1 MARILVTETIADGGL
16 DRLRAAGHTVDV
28 QEGLS
33 PAQLIEAI
41 KGAHALIIRSAT
53 DVTAEVLAAGTD
65 LIVVGRAGIGLDNV
79 DTKAATERGVMVVN
93 APQSNILSAAEHT
106 MALLLSMA
114 RNVPQ
119 AHAALVAGRWERS
132 RWTGVELADKTL
144 GVVGLGRIGKLVAQ
158 RAMAFG
164 MKIVAYDPFVSPEMA
179 RKMNIDI
186 VDLDT
191 LLAVSDF
198 VTLHV
203 AKTPETV
210 GLLNAE
216 RLAKAKKGIRI
227 VNVARG
233 GIIVESDLA
242 DAIRSGHVGGAAID
256 VFDKEP
262 TTESPLFD
270 LPEVVVTPHLG
281 ASTHEAQDKA
291 GDTIAE
297 MVGLALAGE
306 FVPFA
311 VNVNAAEAS
320 ETVRPFLSLAERL
333 GATFGGLATGVESL
347 EISYEGE
354 IGGYDTRIL
363 TLSLL
368 KGFFGRISDDPVS
381 YVNAPKMA
389 EERGITVTETT
400 TTTAHNFVNLITIR
414 GGAHSLAGTLMGLD
428 GEARLVMVDDHR
440 VDVPPANHMLVVRN
454 DDRPGMIGLVGTIV
468 GEAGLNIADMDVGQ
482 APSGASAMMVLSITG
497 AVPAEVCERLRA
509 VEGIVSVDAIGGFHT
524 SLGQRGNG
532 PWLQSGRDPGR
543 LCPCVL
549 SPWSFYFVRRVPHM
563 APANLLRPR
572 AGGFFRSPARFCF
585 FPQKHYLPRKAPL

>member
-1 MARILVTETIADGGL
+1 MARILVTEPIAEGGL
-16 DRLRAAGHTVDV
+16 DRLRDAGHTVDV

-33 PAQLIEAI
+33 PEQLLEAI

-79 DTKAATERGVMVVN
+79 DTVAATDRGVMVVN

-106 MALLLSMA
+106 MALLLAQA

-119 AHAALVAGRWERS
+119 ADAALKAGRWERS
-132 RWTGVELADKTL
+132 RWTGVELADKTF
-144 GVVGLGRIGKLVAQ
+144 GVIGLGRIGKLVAQ

-164 MKIVAYDPFVSPEMA
+164 MKVVAYDPFVSDEMA
-179 RKMNIDI
+179 RRMNIDLL
-186 VDLDT
+186 DLES
-191 LLAVSDF
+191 LLATSDF
-198 VTLHV
+198 VTIHV
-203 AKTPETV
+203 AKTPETI
-210 GLLNAE
+210 GLINAE

-227 VNVARG
+227 INVARG
-233 GIIVESDLA
+233 GIVVEADLA
-242 DAIRSGHVGGAAID
+242 AAIKSGHVGGAALD

-262 TTESPLFD
+262 TTESPLFS

-333 GATFGGLATGVESL
+333 GSLFAGLAGSVSSL
-347 EISYEGE
+347 EIAYEGE

-389 EERGITVTETT
+389 DERGITVTETT
-400 TTTAHNFVNLITIR
+400 TTTSHHFVNLVTVR
-414 GGAHSLAGTLMGLD
+414 AGGHNLSGTLVGLD
-428 GEARLVMVDDHR
+428 GEARLVTVDDHR

-454 DDRPGMIGLVGTIV
+454 DDRPGMIGKVGTIV
-468 GEAGLNIADMDVGQ
+468 GEAGVNIADMDVGQ
-482 APSGASAMMVLSITG
+482 AASGASAMMVLATTE
-497 AVPAEVCERLRA
+497 EVSSEVADTLRA
-509 VEGIVSVDAIGGFHT
+509 VEGITSVDT
-524 SLGQRGNG
+524 L
-532 PWLQSGRDPGR
+532 
-543 LCPCVL
+543 
-549 SPWSFYFVRRVPHM
+549 
-563 APANLLRPR
+563 
-572 AGGFFRSPARFCF
+572 
-585 FPQKHYLPRKAPL
+585 

>member
-1 MARILVTETIADGGL
+1 MARILVTEPIAEGGL
-16 DRLRAAGHTVDV
+16 DRLRDAGHTVDV

-33 PAQLIEAI
+33 PEQLLEAI

-79 DTKAATERGVMVVN
+79 DTVAATDRGVMVVN

-106 MALLLSMA
+106 MALLLAQA

-119 AHAALVAGRWERS
+119 ADAALKAGRWERS
-132 RWTGVELADKTL
+132 RWTGVELADKTF
-144 GVVGLGRIGKLVAQ
+144 GVIGLGRIGKLVAQ

-164 MKIVAYDPFVSPEMA
+164 MKVVAYDPFVSDEMA
-179 RKMNIDI
+179 RRMNIDLL
-186 VDLDT
+186 DLES
-191 LLAVSDF
+191 LLATSDF
-198 VTLHV
+198 VTIHV
-203 AKTPETV
+203 AKTPETI
-210 GLLNAE
+210 GLINAE

-227 VNVARG
+227 INVARG
-233 GIIVESDLA
+233 GIVVEADLA
-242 DAIRSGHVGGAAID
+242 DAIKSGHVGGAALD

-262 TTESPLFD
+262 TTESPLFS

-333 GATFGGLATGVESL
+333 GSLFAGLAGSVSSL
-347 EISYEGE
+347 EIAYEGE

-368 KGFFGRISDDPVS
+368 KGFFGRISEDPVS

-389 EERGITVTETT
+389 DERGITVTETT
-400 TTTAHNFVNLITIR
+400 TTTSHHFVNLVTVR
-414 GGAHSLAGTLMGLD
+414 AGGHNLSGTLVGLD
-428 GEARLVMVDDHR
+428 GEARLVTVDDHR

-454 DDRPGMIGLVGTIV
+454 DDRPGMIGKVGTIV
-468 GEAGLNIADMDVGQ
+468 GEAGVNIADMDVGQ
-482 APSGASAMMVLSITG
+482 AASGASAMMVLATTE
-497 AVPAEVCERLRA
+497 EVSSEVADTLRA
-509 VEGIVSVDAIGGFHT
+509 VEGITSVDT
-524 SLGQRGNG
+524 L
-532 PWLQSGRDPGR
+532 
-543 LCPCVL
+543 
-549 SPWSFYFVRRVPHM
+549 
-563 APANLLRPR
+563 
-572 AGGFFRSPARFCF
+572 
-585 FPQKHYLPRKAPL
+585 

>member
-1 MARILVTETIADGGL
+1 MARILVTEPIADGGL

-28 QEGLS
+28 QEGLA
-33 PAQLIEAI
+33 PEQLLEAV

-53 DVTAEVLAAGTD
+53 QVTAEVLAAGTD
-65 LIVVGRAGIGLDNV
+65 LVVVGRAGIGLDNV
-79 DTKAATERGVMVVN
+79 DTAAATDRGVMVVN

-106 MALLLSMA
+106 MALLLAQA

-119 AHAALVAGRWERS
+119 ADAALKSGRWERS
-132 RWTGVELADKTL
+132 RWTGVELADKTF
-144 GVVGLGRIGKLVAQ
+144 GVIGLGRIGKLVAQ

-164 MKIVAYDPFVSPEMA
+164 MKVVAYDPFVSDEMA
-179 RKMNIDI
+179 RRMNIELL
-186 VDLDT
+186 DLDT
-191 LLAVSDF
+191 LLATSDF
-198 VTLHV
+198 ITIHV

-210 GLLNAE
+210 GLINAE
-216 RLAKAKKGIRI
+216 RLAKAKKGIRVI
-227 VNVARG
+227 NVARG
-233 GIIVESDLA
+233 GIVVEADLA
-242 DAIRSGHVGGAAID
+242 EAIKSGHVGGAALD

-262 TTESPLFD
+262 TTESPLFE

-333 GATFGGLATGVESL
+333 GSLFAGLAGSVSSL
-347 EISYEGE
+347 EVSYEGE

-389 EERGITVTETT
+389 EERGIAVSETT
-400 TTTAHNFVNLITIR
+400 TTTSHHFVNLVTVR
-414 GGAHSLAGTLMGLD
+414 AGDHNLSGTLVGLE

-454 DDRPGMIGLVGTIV
+454 DDRPGMIGKVGTIV
-468 GEAGLNIADMDVGQ
+468 GEAGVNIADMDVGQ
-482 APSGASAMMVLSITG
+482 SATGASAMMVLATSE
-497 AVPAEVCERLRA
+497 AVPAEVCEQLRA
-509 VEGIVSVDAIGGFHT
+509 VPGIVSVD
-524 SLGQRGNG
+524 SL
-532 PWLQSGRDPGR
+532 
-543 LCPCVL
+543 
-549 SPWSFYFVRRVPHM
+549 
-563 APANLLRPR
+563 
-572 AGGFFRSPARFCF
+572 
-585 FPQKHYLPRKAPL
+585 